1 MSGESV
7 KELTSDL
14 ETLKTILRQPRFWLS
29 NYFSELKNIID
40 IEFTKFLAEERSED
54 ETNQVTSCYEEII
67 DKVEKIEKNC
77 FNNLKTD
84 RINSDEVLVQAEASI
99 NKIEQMI
106 SSLDS
111 KISSETDLD
120 LIDTL
125 IYETLL
131 KIKLSLV
138 LNTGLI
144 FLNVTGLFGTLF
156 IVEGQFFSERSTD
169 MIE

>member
-1 MSGESV
+1 MVGESV
-7 KELTSDL
+7 KKLTSEL
-14 ETLKTILRQPRFWLS
+14 ETLKTVLGQPRIWLS
-29 NYFSELKNIID
+29 NYFSELKNNID

-54 ETNQVTSCYEEII
+54 ETKQATSHYEEII
-67 DKVEKIEKNC
+67 DKVVKIEKNC

-84 RINSDEVLVQAEASI
+84 RINDEEVQMQAEASI

-131 KIKLSLV
+131 KIQLSLV

-156 IVEGQFFSERSTD
+156 IVDGQFFGDRSSD
-169 MIE
+169 KIE